1 MMKTKTKLKLKNISK
16 TATKTETKKISQNE
30 NHTGVSTP
38 NVVIFG
44 RFAAE
49 IQRYD
54 DFQMAAVR
62 HVGFIVMS
70 SYCTG

>member
-1 MMKTKTKLKLKNISK
+1 MKTKIKLKLKIFHK
-16 TATKTETKKISQNE
+16 LQLKLKLKKSQNE

-70 SYCTG
+70 S